1 MAEEKDL
8 VAIAFKADKSREF
21 LVSKLAGLAEVN
33 DFPVPADELRVG
45 TLDSLMSLSDDISKM
60 DALAEATCFKLFRQ
74 HEDLKGGI
82 APSVMGTDVMT
93 YVTKQWDWD
102 EAKFQLKTPLRELA
116 EMISG
121 KIGGLEE
128 ELKAKVAE
136 LNALKGSL
144 QAFER
149 RGQGNLM
156 VRGLGDI
163 VQEDDILDSE
173 YMTTVMVVIQKSSM
187 KEFLLEYERLADYV
201 VPLSAKAIS
210 EDSEYVLFG
219 VTLFKKCLDQF
230 KTSCREKRFTVREF
244 EFDAEALAADDAKKA
259 EDEAECSRQTAM
271 LSNWCA
277 INYAEGLTMMMHLKA
292 IRVFIESVLRYGLT
306 NYRDRGMAPNMQA
319 VMLTPAKG
327 KMDALRKTLG
337 SLFATSASLM
347 DAGGDEVT
355 VPGASGEFYP
365 YVSVSVS
372 VFPPVL

>member
-21 LVSKLAGLAEVN
+21 LVNKLAGLAEVN
-33 DFPVPADELRVG
+33 DFPVPADALRVG

-60 DALAEATCFKLFRQ
+60 DALAEGTCFKLFRQ

-93 YVTKQWDWD
+93 YATKQWDWD

-244 EFDAEALAADDAKKA
+244 EFNAEALAADDAKKA

-292 IRVFIESVLRYGLT
+292 TEISRDQPRPAEIS
-306 NYRDRGMAPNMQA
+306 RDRPRSKGAAP
-319 VMLTPAKG
+319 
-327 KMDALRKTLG
+327 
-337 SLFATSASLM
+337 AT
-347 DAGGDEVT
+347 
-355 VPGASGEFYP
+355 ASGAECTARHHP
-365 YVSVSVS
+365 RAPSPLRPITHCRRIGPLPALAAAVRVLA
-372 VFPPVL
+372 PPVAPAVCACLDAVSR